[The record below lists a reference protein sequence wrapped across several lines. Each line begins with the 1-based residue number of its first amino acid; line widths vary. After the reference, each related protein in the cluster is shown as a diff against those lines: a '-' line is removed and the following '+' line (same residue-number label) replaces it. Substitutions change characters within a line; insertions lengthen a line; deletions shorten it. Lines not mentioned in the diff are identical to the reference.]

1 MIYDLEQ
8 IKRRCEGKISFTI
21 PKNCLGERS
30 HGYAINKP
38 TTYVRKWDF
47 RDVPVEILAKY
58 NLEPIQYI
66 YCGSHTQRTQRNRD
80 YLLYY
85 DMLLR
90 KSKNKASKK
99 FRDFFVNYINYYVNE
114 KNEDIIEVA
123 ERFFEAKEIIY
134 LKDKSSIK
142 KAERHINDRYLVEQ
156 AHNKKIKVLSTG
168 PKDTTLV
175 LDPKTNRLKER
186 DSFVGEY
193 KNLIDKTTAFHVAEY
208 IKNNKDVAEVYQ
220 LMNYYLEKVD
230 FIESEDK

>member
-1 MIYDLEQ
+1 M
-8 IKRRCEGKISFTI
+8 
-21 PKNCLGERS
+21 
-30 HGYAINKP
+30 
-38 TTYVRKWDF
+38 
-47 RDVPVEILAKY
+47 PVEILAKY

-99 FRDFFVNYINYYVNE
+99 IREFFVNYVNYYVNE
-114 KNEDIIEVA
+114 KNKDIIEVA
-123 ERFFEAKEIIY
+123 ESFFKAKEIIY

-208 IKNNKDVAEVYQ
+208 IENNKDVAEVYQ

>member
-99 FRDFFVNYINYYVNE
+99 IRDFFVNYINYYVNE
-114 KNEDIIEVA
+114 KNKDIIEVA

-134 LKDKSSIK
+134 L
-142 KAERHINDRYLVEQ
+142 VEQ
-156 AHNKKIKVLSTG
+156 AHGKRIKVLSTS
-168 PKDTTLV
+168 PKDTTLI
-175 LDPKTNRLKER
+175 LDKATNRLKER

-208 IKNNKDVAEVYQ
+208 IENNKDVAEVYQ